1 MKGEAGLG
9 EQRVG
14 PGNGHAW
21 CERSHAAQG
30 PGQDSSRAGQAL
42 CMEHPRAALRPQ
54 ELRSPPALNAEPRK
68 ARSCGAVHGLPRSG
82 AMRPPPRRQ
91 QPGTDPARW
100 EQSAALKA
108 VCLPT
113 VDSFL
118 GSAEQVRLRAAVI
131 HHLQPLLTGWG
142 AKAPTPWV
150 MLTHAFPLPPPG
162 TVNSRAG
169 AAVPLVPHHSVQ
181 PPPTAQA
188 PLMVPSVRGS
198 APARLALPKA
208 SCKVHVT

>member
-9 EQRVG
+9 EQCVG

-150 MLTHAFPLPPPG
+150 MLTHAFPLPPPRHSQQQGWGCGPPGATPQCAAPTHCPG
-162 TVNSRAG
+162 TAHGAVSAG
-169 AAVPLVPHHSVQ
+169 QCSCPA
-181 PPPTAQA
+181 
-188 PLMVPSVRGS
+188 GS
-198 APARLALPKA
+198 AK
-208 SCKVHVT
+208 SIV